1 MRMRGLC
8 REEKGFTR
16 VGGVGWSVIRLC
28 YINVWNYY
36 RT

>member
-1 MRMRGLC
+1 MRGLC

-28 YINVWNYY
+28 YINVW
-36 RT
+36 RGW